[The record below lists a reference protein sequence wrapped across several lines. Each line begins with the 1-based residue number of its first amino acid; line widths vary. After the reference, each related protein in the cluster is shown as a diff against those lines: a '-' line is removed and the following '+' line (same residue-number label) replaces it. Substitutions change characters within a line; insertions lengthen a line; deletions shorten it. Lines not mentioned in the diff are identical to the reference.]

1 MRGTRAAQG
10 LSSLELANSL
20 DLELDKQQSL
30 LITSIRELGSG
41 FQSTTVLLNN
51 VLHTVGQDSSPLVT
65 AQPPQPLVCSVAS
78 EELILWVRPQLYMKN
93 YLEINPNFNDFFLLF
108 ER

>member
-1 MRGTRAAQG
+1 VPDSTSKQDSLLSQEYAWVRGTRAAQG

-65 AQPPQPLVCSVAS
+65 HRGGSFSWPLFWNLS
-78 EELILWVRPQLYMKN
+78 L
-93 YLEINPNFNDFFLLF
+93 
-108 ER
+108 